1 MKLAVF
7 TNKYPA
13 QTSTF
18 FERDLKAL
26 LACGIEIDVFAIHPA
41 NESLWRYSL
50 GLVGQTR
57 MARDNVHHLSLGESL
72 RGAGSALRHH
82 AKTCLADGARAML
95 SALRY
100 GPITAAKTAY
110 VLPKAWAWAA
120 RQRERYDHVLAYWG
134 NYAGTC
140 AYAYHRLVS
149 PDVPFSIWLH
159 AGIDL
164 YRTPVFMRQKLAYA
178 DNVITC
184 CEFNRNFITSRFADL
199 ELSLVDR
206 LHVCHHGLDL
216 AEFDFHPT
224 GRVPNRVVAV
234 GRLAPHKGFDY
245 LLRAAQVVLSRGRDL
260 IVEFVGDGPERKA
273 LRDLAVQLGIEK
285 QVLFQGWLPFHEARR
300 AMSRA
305 TMLVHPSDGLGD
317 GLPNVVREAMAVGTP
332 VIASRVA
339 GIPDALDDGCGVLVP
354 PRDVPAL
361 AHAIEILLGAPEQ
374 RVQIAELAR
383 ARVEERYDLWR
394 NGSRLAELLRTT
406 ARRTDRLA
414 DPGAAGAPNGQSR
427 HGPRGSSGARR
438 GTAAHHAAAD
448 VKRGRPSG
456 HA

>member
-50 GLVGQTR
+50 GLVGQR
-57 MARDNVHHLSLGESL
+57 GMARDNVHHLTLGESL
-72 RGAGSALRHH
+72 RQAGPSLRRQ
-82 AKTCLADGARAML
+82 AATCLADGARAML

-100 GPITAAKTAY
+100 GPVTAAKTAY

-120 RQRERYDHVLAYWG
+120 QQTERYDHVLAYWG

-149 PDVPFSIWLH
+149 PEVPFSIWLH

-199 ELSLVDR
+199 ELDLVER

-216 AEFDFHPT
+216 AEFDYRPT

-260 IVEFVGDGPERKA
+260 IVEFVGDGPERGA
-273 LRDLAVQLGIEK
+273 LRELAAQLGIEK
-285 QVLFQGWLPFHEARR
+285 HVLFQGWLPFHEARR
-300 AMSRA
+300 AMGRA

-361 AHAIEILLGAPEQ
+361 AHAIEALLAAPEQ
-374 RVQIAELAR
+374 RVKIAALAR

-406 ARRTDRLA
+406 TRRADRVPA
-414 DPGAAGAPNGQSR
+414 TTGNGQTNGAARGAAP
-427 HGPRGSSGARR
+427 GARR
-438 GTAAHHAAAD
+438 HGGAARRPATD
-448 VKRGRPSG
+448 STKQGRL
-456 HA
+456 